1 MEKIKENLAKTR
13 ISVQDIDGCDFQLY
27 AKEHPNILA
36 NLAGREVKHGSYGEG
51 EIEKI
56 IPHDDGRIHVVVR
69 FFENGIKTLGSFIY
83 LFTLLLTEKD
93 SENFIKWK
101 EKQEGEGRRKIEE
114 EKLIKL
120 GLIAKLKTKLRE
132 DYLSADDY
140 YKKECSE
147 IITYNEYDADKIT
160 TFFYKYFDL
169 DSLSTIK
176 KLNNQNLS

>member
-1 MEKIKENLAKTR
+1 VEKIKENLAKTR

-83 LFTLLLTEKD
+83 LHSFLLKRILRILSNGKK
-93 SENFIKWK
+93 NKK
-101 EKQEGEGRRKIEE
+101 ERVE
-114 EKLIKL
+114 EKL
-120 GLIAKLKTKLRE
+120 
-132 DYLSADDY
+132 
-140 YKKECSE
+140 KKK
-147 IITYNEYDADKIT
+147 N
-160 TFFYKYFDL
+160 
-169 DSLSTIK
+169 
-176 KLNNQNLS
+176 

>member
-56 IPHDDGRIHVVVR
+56 IPHDDGRNHVVVR

-114 EKLIKL
+114 E
-120 GLIAKLKTKLRE
+120 
-132 DYLSADDY
+132 YNDDY
-140 YKKECSE
+140 
-147 IITYNEYDADKIT
+147 T
-160 TFFYKYFDL
+160 
-169 DSLSTIK
+169 
-176 KLNNQNLS
+176 Q